1 MVVTG
6 YKEMKP
12 QMNADLF
19 LRFLKSITIQLL
31 PDILRESIPA
41 HQLLMNTN
49 TMRQIFV
56 YLRSFAVIFFNTEQ
70 PVDLFG

>member
-1 MVVTG
+1 
-6 YKEMKP
+6 MKP

>member
-1 MVVTG
+1 
-6 YKEMKP
+6 
-12 QMNADLF
+12 MNADLF